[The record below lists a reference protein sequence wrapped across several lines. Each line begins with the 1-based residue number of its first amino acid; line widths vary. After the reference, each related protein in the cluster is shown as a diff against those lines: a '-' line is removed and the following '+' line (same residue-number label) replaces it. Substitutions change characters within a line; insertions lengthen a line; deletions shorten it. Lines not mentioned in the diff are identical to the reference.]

1 MQAIATSVNEVA
13 RQLEVAARRWLHGVS
28 PEAAALSSLGP
39 KRLQRD
45 AIALLSR
52 SLGCWL
58 AVKLQ
63 GLAALLSVS
72 LLSAQALL
80 DGGHGLLAAA
90 GLAPQPAT
98 ATAADGA
105 LVPAH
110 EAAARGAVQWV
121 LAVAA
126 VHVQSTRPRQAPLL
140 VTVALSPLL
149 AVEALLRGVAA
160 RLETSKLSQKK

>member
-90 GLAPQPAT
+90 GLAPAA

-160 RLETSKLSQKK
+160 RLETSKLRQKK

>member
-1 MQAIATSVNEVA
+1 M
-13 RQLEVAARRWLHGVS
+13 
-28 PEAAALSSLGP
+28 
-39 KRLQRD
+39 
-45 AIALLSR
+45 
-52 SLGCWL
+52 
-58 AVKLQ
+58 
-63 GLAALLSVS
+63 S

-90 GLAPQPAT
+90 GLAPAA

-160 RLETSKLSQKK
+160 RLETSS